1 MFSTEFKGEKDV
13 DHHVLTVRRPSIP
26 AAEERIE
33 EIEIPGRNGGLTSS
47 SGLYDNIVIPVEFNF
62 MSAPSNWNEV
72 YRKVKKWLSGSGEL
86 KFSDD
91 AGMFYKALF
100 CRITDSERTSRRLGN
115 LTAEFTCEPFCYY
128 ESGKREIAVES
139 PLYNPGWTCEPVY
152 RITGEGNCTLTVN
165 GYEFTA
171 NVGQEIIIDTNRQI
185 SYKNDGQMLNTDVT
199 GDYEELWL
207 KPGDN
212 TISVTSGFE
221 VNITPMWREL

>member
-47 SGLYDNIVIPVEFNF
+47 SGLYDNVVIPVEFNF
-62 MSAPSNWNEV
+62 MTAPSNWNEV
-72 YRKVKKWLSGSGEL
+72 YRNVKKWLSGSGEL

-115 LTAEFTCEPFCYY
+115 LTAEFTCDPFCYY
-128 ESGKREIAVES
+128 EYGKREIAMES

-199 GDYEELWL
+199 GDYADLWL

-212 TISVTSGFE
+212 TISVTSGFS